1 MMNAKS
7 TGTDTKLLS
16 AQQRKLAG
24 AIFSIQGIIQ
34 KHLHEN
40 VEAQTV
46 MFLLEVAAQVEPTDL
61 SSVGQKLGISKA
73 AASRNFYR
81 LADGKGGEG
90 GLDLIKSLVDY
101 NDRRRVL
108 LTLTPKGVEVVT
120 ELTTYLDKNMRRI
133 LDAGTE

>member
-1 MMNAKS
+1 MNEKS
-7 TGTDTKLLS
+7 TGTNTESLS
-16 AQQRKLAG
+16 VQQRKLAG
-24 AIFSIQGIIQ
+24 AIFSLEGIIQ

-40 VEAQTV
+40 VEAQTI
-46 MFLLEVAAQVEPTDL
+46 MFLLEVASQAEPTDL
-61 SSVGQKLGISKA
+61 SSVGLKLGISKA

-108 LTLTPKGVEVVT
+108 LTLTPKGVEVVK

-133 LDAGTE
+133 LNAGTE

>member
-1 MMNAKS
+1 MNAKS